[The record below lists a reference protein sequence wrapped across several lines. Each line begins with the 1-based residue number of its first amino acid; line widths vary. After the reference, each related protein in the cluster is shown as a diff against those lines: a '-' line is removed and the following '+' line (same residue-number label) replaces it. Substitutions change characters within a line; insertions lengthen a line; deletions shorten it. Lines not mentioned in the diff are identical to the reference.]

1 MNAASGQRSGRAQQ
15 LQTHAA
21 VESSSNPPKVDLV
34 HTAEPDEW
42 CVTVNGER
50 VLSFSGPSAWTKA
63 LSHKAE
69 LHDLLERSAAPD
81 SSDLA
86 Q

>member
-1 MNAASGQRSGRAQQ
+1 LATRADGGGAAIADATGVETSAS
-15 LQTHAA
+15 THT
-21 VESSSNPPKVDLV
+21 VDLV

-42 CVTVNGER
+42 CVTVDGER

-69 LHDLLERSAAPD
+69 LLDLLTHDAAESGP
-81 SSDLA
+81 SD
-86 Q
+86 